1 MALIQRR
8 SADFRSAHRGAIGV
22 SMENSSNRGAFAM
35 LTKILCIGFVGILL
49 AAGLAPFHSPKNQ
62 VKWLEK
68 RNGLQFS
75 RYSSILSAAAFHAT
89 AANDT
94 TSESIELWLAPT
106 SLRSTNTI
114 LSFDESDHP
123 GAAFLLRQ
131 YKDALVVRQPYID
144 NFGTSRI
151 EWLAAMKA
159 VREASPTLLTITL
172 GKQGTSIYLDG
183 VVGEAFEARGTSTNN
198 LTGRLVLANSPQAND
213 SWAGQILGLA
223 IYHSQLTATQVAE
236 HYRSW
241 KRNRQPSIGKDEAP
255 VALYLFN
262 EGNGNIVHNQLD
274 STTGL
279 IIPEHYFVLHPQFLS
294 SVMSDYRANWHYW
307 QDIAVNIVGFI
318 PLGFLVATY
327 FSEVRTIKHPAA
339 TTIVVGLLISFTI
352 ESLQFFLP
360 TRSCGSTDLITN
372 TLGTAIG
379 LMFYR
384 SWIAQSLLAK
394 ARQLSMS
401 MKTKP
406 AFRHRMH
413 RA

>member
-1 MALIQRR
+1 
-8 SADFRSAHRGAIGV
+8 
-22 SMENSSNRGAFAM
+22 MENGSCRGMFAT
-35 LTKILCIGFVGILL
+35 LTKIICALMVCILL

-75 RYSSILSAAAFHAT
+75 RYSSILSAGAIHASAAA
-89 AANDT
+89 DT
-94 TSESIELWLAPT
+94 TPESIELWLVPS

-114 LSFDESDHP
+114 LSFDESEHP
-123 GAAFLLRQ
+123 GPAFLIRQ
-131 YKDALVVRQPYID
+131 YKDAVIVRQSYID
-144 NFGTSRI
+144 NLSVART
-151 EWLAAMKA
+151 EWLAALKA
-159 VREASPTLLTITL
+159 ICESQPVLLTVTL
-172 GKQGTSIYLDG
+172 GKQGASIYVDG
-183 VVGEAFEARGTSTNN
+183 GLSEAFATRGPSMNN

-213 SWAGQILGLA
+213 SWPGQILGLA
-223 IYHSQLTATQVAE
+223 IYHSQLTPTQVAE
-236 HYRSW
+236 HYQSW
-241 KRNRQPSIGKDEAP
+241 KRNQQPSIGKDEAP

-262 EGNGNIVHNQLD
+262 EGKGNIVHNQLD

-339 TTIVVGLLISFTI
+339 TTIVVGLLTSFTI

-360 TRSCGSTDLITN
+360 TRSSGSTDLITN

-379 LMFYR
+379 VMFRR

-406 AFRHRMH
+406 AFRHRVH